1 MTTITIL
8 GSGNV
13 AHHLILNILEQDHV
27 VLQQIYARNTNHLL
41 DLVSED
47 KLTNDINQ
55 LKPADIFIIAVSDDA
70 IAAVSAAIPLED
82 QFVVHVS
89 GTASMQS
96 MSSKHRAGV
105 FYMLQTF
112 SKDKPLDFS
121 KIPFCIEATNQS
133 DLEILEKL
141 ALLFSERVYFIN
153 SDQRKSIHLAAVFVS
168 NFANHMYAL
177 GEEVC
182 KENKVPFDILK
193 PLIQET
199 AHKIGVLS
207 PKEAQTGPAIRR
219 DEKTI
224 EKHLSLLQE
233 KNKKEIYAI
242 LTKSIQSK

>member
-13 AHHLILNILEQDHV
+13 AHHLILNILEQDDIE
-27 VLQQIYARNTNHLL
+27 LQQIYARNTNHLL
-41 DLVSED
+41 DLVTED
-47 KLTNDINQ
+47 KLTNDIHE
-55 LKPADIFIIAVSDDA
+55 LKPADLFIIAVSDDA
-70 IAAVSAAIPLED
+70 IAEVSAAIPLQD

-89 GTASMQS
+89 GTAAMQS
-96 MSSKHRAGV
+96 ISSKHRAGV

-112 SKDKPLDFS
+112 SKDKTLDFS
-121 KIPFCIEATNQS
+121 KIPFCIEATNQN
-133 DLEILEKL
+133 DLETLEKL

-153 SDQRKSIHLAAVFVS
+153 SDQRKSIHLAAVFVC
-168 NFANHMYAL
+168 NFSNHMYTL

-182 KENKVPFDILK
+182 KENKVPFEILK

-199 AHKIGVLS
+199 ASKVTFLS

>member
-182 KENKVPFDILK
+182 RENKVPFDILK